1 MVIELTDEETGV
13 VERIEEENMV
23 TNVVNHILGLN
34 PMGIFIMWRGSM
46 TRTCNG
52 TARCCRYART

>member
-1 MVIELTDEETGV
+1 MKLHGNMVIELTDEETGV

-34 PMGIFIMWRGSM
+34 PMGIFYNVAGQYDTQDRKSVV
-46 TRTCNG
+46 
-52 TARCCRYART
+52 